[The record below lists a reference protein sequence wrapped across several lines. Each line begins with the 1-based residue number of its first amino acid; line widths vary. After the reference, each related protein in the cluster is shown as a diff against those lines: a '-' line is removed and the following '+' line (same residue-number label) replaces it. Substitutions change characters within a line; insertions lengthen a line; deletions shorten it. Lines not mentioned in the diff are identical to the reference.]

1 MVELDDLAAPDTVRQ
16 AEEALWAAR
25 RMSEARGLRFT
36 SLRAAVL
43 EAIAR
48 ARRPLGAYTLLS
60 LLQRNLDKKLA
71 PPTVYRSL
79 EFLLDLGVIVRVES
93 RNAYM
98 LRDHP
103 GQPNASVL
111 FLCDRCDSSVTIED
125 TTLAKLIERD
135 AATFGFRVGSPIL
148 ECGGT
153 CGRCIDA
160 DLRSTSEGNG
170 VR

>member
-1 MVELDDLAAPDTVRQ
+1 MVELDDLAAPETAKQ
-16 AEEALWAAR
+16 AEQALCVAR
-25 RMSEARGLRFT
+25 RICEARGLRFT

-60 LLQRNLDKKLA
+60 LLQRNLDKKFA

-79 EFLLDLGVIVRVES
+79 EFLLDIGVIVRIES

-98 LRDHP
+98 LREHP
-103 GQPNASVL
+103 GQPNTSVL

-125 TTLAKLIERD
+125 TSLAKLIESD
-135 AATFGFRVGSPIL
+135 AATLGFRLGNPIL

-153 CGRCIDA
+153 CERCIDA
-160 DLRSTSEGNG
+160 DLRSMLEGG
-170 VR
+170 GRT